1 MKFSEWMK
9 IKEDL
14 NNPLQSLI
22 GGLQGGAV
30 KPTIKKKDTTVDN
43 VRSILMKS
51 KDPKM
56 AIKQVGQVYDNQM
69 KSSTDPAEIAV
80 ASRTKSKILGA
91 LSK

>member
-1 MKFSEWMK
+1 MLKFSEWMN
-9 IKEDL
+9 IREFQA
-14 NNPLQSLI
+14 NPLQSIL
-22 GGLQGGAV
+22 GTGAA

-43 VRSILMKS
+43 VRSILMKA

-69 KSSTDPAEIAV
+69 KSTTDPKEIAV
-80 ASRTKSKILGA
+80 ASRSKSDILGA